1 MPASVTAAS
10 LPRHALEPGLTAL
23 GARHRR
29 VVAQA
34 IGAAKDSP
42 AAIAAVLR
50 DEDALA
56 RLVASLDA
64 DARGLL
70 TQTAFAA
77 ASAWSSGRASIDGG
91 ALAEL
96 ERHGLLFSF
105 QSHWGTTVCTPL
117 ELEEP
122 LRRIRVRAHAA
133 RVPAADLDD
142 DRAVVLVPEQIL
154 HDAATIAS
162 LIAAG
167 GVQIKADG
175 ELFARAG
182 SRLAAA
188 LAPLP
193 LRLPDLAELRRDLAL
208 TVLEECGALRV
219 RNLSLPGAT
228 AKREL
233 ALALDFAELF
243 SGSLAERSA
252 LVADALQRARIPGRE
267 MLEQLLEALAGRS
280 IALNDLGVAVGAFF
294 LEAGKQPPAPG
305 FGVADEF
312 LGLQAVL
319 ERWLRGELGLVVDA
333 GGEPVAAVFIPGQV
347 DEPTGPPC
355 VAQADFELVSLRPP
369 APGERAALL
378 SVAEPVSGREHVM
391 RITRERVQAAVRAE
405 IDAVARLRSLAGTL
419 PQNVEETVR
428 DWGRQAPRR
437 VRLRS
442 AMMVAAPDEQTADRL
457 ALALGATLV
466 ERLSPTLLA
475 VDGEDLR
482 AVARAVR
489 QAGVE
494 LEDGLDR
501 VSGTWIERPAS
512 EAPASWWRPTPPDV
526 SRREP
531 PPGRLVSGLPVPGD
545 AGSGRATS
553 DHAPSAP
560 RADAA
565 RELARIL
572 AEAGLPASDI
582 EVLVRQTLEEDPDD
596 DEDDEDDEDG
606 ELPGEV
612 LLTAYERGCPVL
624 LTYAGASGVRQE
636 WGTVTELDRARI
648 RFREH
653 ATGKLSWRWVR
664 SIVGAQLV
672 R

>member
-1 MPASVTAAS
+1 MPASATAAR
-10 LPRHALEPGLTAL
+10 LPRHALEPGLAAL

-29 VVAQA
+29 AVAQA

-50 DEDALA
+50 DEDALGT
-56 RLVASLDA
+56 LVAGLDA
-64 DARGLL
+64 GARGLV

-77 ASAWSSGRASIDGG
+77 ASAWSSGRASLDGA

-105 QSHWGTTVCTPL
+105 QTHWGTTVCTPL

-133 RVPAADLDD
+133 RVPDADLDA

-162 LIAAG
+162 LIVAG

-208 TVLEECGALRV
+208 IVLEECGALRV
-219 RNLSLPGAT
+219 RDLSLPGAT

-233 ALALDFAELF
+233 ALAADFAELC

-252 LVADALQRARIPGRE
+252 LVAAALSRARIPGRE

-280 IALNDLGVAVGAFF
+280 IALHDLGVAVGAFF

-305 FGVADEF
+305 VGVADEF
-312 LGLQAVL
+312 LGLHAVL
-319 ERWLRGELGLVVDA
+319 ERWLRGELGLVADA
-333 GGEPVAAVFIPGQV
+333 GGEPVAAVFIPAQV

-355 VAQADFELVSLRPP
+355 VAQADFELVSLRPST
-369 APGERAALL
+369 PGERAALL

-391 RITRERVQAAVRAE
+391 RITRERVHAAVRAD
-405 IDAVARLRSLAGTL
+405 IDAVTRLRSLAGTL

-428 DWGRQAPRR
+428 DWARQAPRR

-442 AMMVAAPDEQTADRL
+442 AMMIAAPEEQTAERL

-494 LEDGLDR
+494 LEDGVDR
-501 VSGTWIERPAS
+501 VSGTWTERPVA
-512 EAPASWWRPTPPDV
+512 EPPASWWRPTPPDV
-526 SRREP
+526 SPRES
-531 PPGRLVSGLPVPGD
+531 PPGHLVSRLPAPGD
-545 AGSGRATS
+545 AGSGKAS
-553 DHAPSAP
+553 GEHAPSDP

-572 AEAGLPASDI
+572 AEAGLPVSDI
-582 EVLVRQTLEEDPDD
+582 EAIVGKALEEDPY
-596 DEDDEDDEDG
+596 DEEDEEDEDG
-606 ELPGEV
+606 ESPGEV

-624 LTYAGASGVRQE
+624 LTYAGADGLRQE
-636 WGTVTELDRARI
+636 WGTVTDLDRARI

-653 ATGKLSWRWVR
+653 ATGELSWRWLR